1 MIAALFEYYLNNY
14 DKGFEDLYHP
24 GLHLYNSFEPSI
36 PRHNVQKALSS
47 LVSKGFLER
56 KEEDGYYRLTNVGWA
71 EVGQLQPLGE
81 AQRRKWDGLWRIVI
95 YDVPEKKSVER
106 NYLRRHLKEIGFRLW
121 QKSTWITPLP
131 VRKELYNLLK
141 EKKLTGR
148 ISVFESRNLFGLGN
162 RDLAKKVW
170 NLNTIQSGYINLI
183 KEWELGKK
191 KVGRDPRKLKEL
203 AGKCQQRYLESA
215 QKDPHLPIDLL
226 PKDWPVKQLRSFLS
240 EISLSLS

>member
-1 MIAALFEYYLNNY
+1 MIAALVEYCLNNY

-24 GLHLYNSFEPSI
+24 GRHLYNSFEPSI
-36 PRHNVQKALSS
+36 PRHSIQKALSS

-56 KEEDGYYRLTNVGWA
+56 RGKEGYYHLTNTGWA
-71 EVGQLQPLGE
+71 EVGELQPLGE

-131 VRKELYNLLK
+131 VSKELYSLLK
-141 EKKLTGR
+141 DNKLAGR

-162 RDLAKKVW
+162 QDLANRVW
-170 NLNTIQSGYINLI
+170 NLNTVQSGYINLI
-183 KEWELGKK
+183 QEWERGKK
-191 KVGRDPRKLKEL
+191 KVGHDPRKLKEL
-203 AGKCQQRYLESA
+203 AGKCQQRYLELA
-215 QKDPHLPIDLL
+215 QKDPHLPIELL
-226 PKDWPVKQLRSFLS
+226 PKEWPTKQLHSLLS
-240 EISLSLS
+240 ELNLSLS